1 MEGLQELGMQ
11 PVPTTPTMESS
22 PVRSSPDLQSME
34 FLHQVVQLPLNI
46 HCWFLPERSVQRHPC
61 SPLISPPHSI
71 VPPPLSDG
79 VGKCMQIVQRR
90 APPRSSLQ
98 PNPFQQGSRFGV
110 ISHRLHLK
118 RDSFSTLPADLTLL
132 LLCSGRIMSQF
143 RFVAEE

>member
-34 FLHQVVQLPLNI
+34 FLHQ
-46 HCWFLPERSVQRHPC
+46 
-61 SPLISPPHSI
+61 
-71 VPPPLSDG
+71 
-79 VGKCMQIVQRR
+79 IVQRR

-98 PNPFQQGSRFGV
+98 PNPFQQGS
-110 ISHRLHLK
+110 
-118 RDSFSTLPADLTLL
+118 
-132 LLCSGRIMSQF
+132 SGRIMSQF